1 MTIKNVTVAGS
12 GVLGYQIA
20 FQAAFHHYKVTVYDI
35 SDEVLEKAKAKF
47 NSLSE
52 ALKNEMN
59 ATDEQLAL
67 TFNNLYYS
75 SDLAEAVK
83 DADLLIES
91 VPENPQIKQEFYEK
105 LAAVAPEKTIFA
117 TNTSTLLPSTLAPY
131 TGRPNQFIALHFA
144 NDIRKYNTAE
154 IMGHSGTDQAVFD
167 LLVSFAKSIGM
178 VALPIN
184 KEQPAYILN
193 SLLVP
198 FLDAA
203 LELWGKGVADP
214 QIIDK
219 TWMVATGAP
228 LGPFGF
234 IDVIGINTAFNIR
247 KMKADATQDPVKILT
262 VKRLKEEFLDLGKL
276 GTSSGEGFYQYPNP
290 AYKDKDFL
298 K

>member
-20 FQAAFHHYKVTVYDI
+20 FQAAFHGYKVTVYDI

-47 NSLSE
+47 DLLSE
-52 ALKNEMN
+52 AFKKDLN

-67 TFNNLYYS
+67 TFGNLSYS
-75 SDLAEAVK
+75 KDLGEAVK
-83 DADLLIES
+83 DADMLIEA
-91 VPENPQIKQEFYEK
+91 VPENPHIKKEFYEK

-117 TNTSTLLPSTLAPY
+117 TNTSTLLPSALAPY
-131 TGRPNQFIALHFA
+131 TGRPNKFIALHFA
-144 NDIRKYNTAE
+144 NDIRIYNTAE
-154 IMGHSGTDQAVFD
+154 IMGHSGTDKAVFD

-178 VALPIN
+178 VALPIY

-198 FLDAA
+198 YLDAA
-203 LELWGKGVADP
+203 LELWGKDISDI
-214 QIIDK
+214 QTIDK

-228 LGPFGF
+228 FGPFGF
-234 IDVIGINTAFNIR
+234 IDTIGINTAYNIR
-247 KMKADATQDPVKILT
+247 KMKAEATQDPIKILT
-262 VKRLKEEFLDLGKL
+262 AARLKEEFLDLGKL
-276 GTSSGEGFYQYPNP
+276 GTSSGEGFYKYPNP

>member
-1 MTIKNVTVAGS
+1 
-12 GVLGYQIA
+12 
-20 FQAAFHHYKVTVYDI
+20 
-35 SDEVLEKAKAKF
+35 
-47 NSLSE
+47 
-52 ALKNEMN
+52 
-59 ATDEQLAL
+59 
-67 TFNNLYYS
+67 
-75 SDLAEAVK
+75 
-83 DADLLIES
+83 
-91 VPENPQIKQEFYEK
+91 
-105 LAAVAPEKTIFA
+105 
-117 TNTSTLLPSTLAPY
+117 
-131 TGRPNQFIALHFA
+131 
-144 NDIRKYNTAE
+144 
-154 IMGHSGTDQAVFD
+154 
-167 LLVSFAKSIGM
+167 M
-178 VALPIN
+178 VALPIY

-262 VKRLKEEFLDLGKL
+262 VKRLKEEFVDLGKL

>member
-1 MTIKNVTVAGS
+1 MSIKNVTIAGS
-12 GVLGYQIA
+12 GVLGSQIA
-20 FQAAFHHYKVTVYDI
+20 FQTAFRGYNVIVYDI
-35 SDEVLEKAKAKF
+35 NDEVLDKAKKSF
-47 NSLSE
+47 QILSENFKKDLNATDLQLEE
-52 ALKNEMN
+52 ALKGISYSTNLKDSVKN
-59 ATDEQLAL
+59 ADIMI
-67 TFNNLYYS
+67 
-75 SDLAEAVK
+75 EA
-83 DADLLIES
+83 I
-91 VPENPQIKQEFYEK
+91 PENPIIKTEFYTK
-105 LAAVAPEKTIFA
+105 LAPLAPEKTIFA
-117 TNTSTLLPSTLAPY
+117 TNTSTLLPSALAPY
-131 TGRPNQFIALHFA
+131 TGRPNKFIALHFA

-178 VALPIN
+178 VALPIY

-228 LGPFGF
+228 LGPSGF

-276 GTSSGEGFYQYPNP
+276 GTSSDEGFYQYPNP

>member
-12 GVLGYQIA
+12 GVLGFQIA

-83 DADLLIES
+83 DADLMIES

-117 TNTSTLLPSTLAPY
+117 TNTSTLLPSALAPY

-154 IMGHSGTDQAVFD
+154 IMGAFRHRSGRF
-167 LLVSFAKSIGM
+167 
-178 VALPIN
+178 
-184 KEQPAYILN
+184 
-193 SLLVP
+193 
-198 FLDAA
+198 
-203 LELWGKGVADP
+203 
-214 QIIDK
+214 
-219 TWMVATGAP
+219 
-228 LGPFGF
+228 
-234 IDVIGINTAFNIR
+234 
-247 KMKADATQDPVKILT
+247 
-262 VKRLKEEFLDLGKL
+262 
-276 GTSSGEGFYQYPNP
+276 
-290 AYKDKDFL
+290 
-298 K
+298 